1 MSKNILYSSII
12 RLHCTDLSINIMNT
26 SARKHCYQ
34 GGVVD
39 WRILSAKYIYVLIM
53 KWKSTE
59 RLLPRWSGRCKWQ
72 PWPAM
77 PPKKHRNEQN
87 IYVLRT
93 PSIWRFIIAKITHE
107 NLHIP
112 QQPPPIPNESFSP
125 ATVAWQSS
133 DQQGS
138 PPSSSQLASSLEP
151 NQNFL
156 TILKLLNWDLENS
169 TCSNH
174 SSLSSMPGLFG
185 PSSTILLLFASF
197 YPSDVNVLAFANEV
211 TGFISIIQPARAAR
225 GPEGPACWER

>member
-1 MSKNILYSSII
+1 MSNNILHSSII

-39 WRILSAKYIYVLIM
+39 WRIFSAKYIYVLIM

-77 PPKKHRNEQN
+77 PPKKHRNKQKKFCFFELNQFEDS
-87 IYVLRT
+87 VQQKKTRKPPHSQSCHHQFQT
-93 PSIWRFIIAKITHE
+93 
-107 NLHIP
+107 NLSHLP
-112 QQPPPIPNESFSP
+112 LLL
-125 ATVAWQSS
+125 
-133 DQQGS
+133 DS
-138 PPSSSQLASSLEP
+138 PPTSKALHPPLHSWQVHSNLIKTS
-151 NQNFL
+151 
-156 TILKLLNWDLENS
+156 LKLLNWDLENS

-185 PSSTILLLFASF
+185 PSFTILLPF
-197 YPSDVNVLAFANEV
+197 YLSLP
-211 TGFISIIQPARAAR
+211 
-225 GPEGPACWER
+225 